1 MKEAKK
7 IFKTA
12 LEEGRTF
19 VLENEAKDIMK
30 TYGIPMPP
38 YDTAATA
45 DEAVTK
51 SKEIGFPVVLKI
63 LSKDI
68 LHKSDA
74 GGVKVNLKTEDDV
87 REAFDEIMKNV
98 KVNLKTEDDVREA
111 FDEIMKNAK
120 NYGKEKGIDVD
131 LSRGVFISAFADLGT
146 EIIVGVTKDPQFGH
160 ALMAGLGG
168 IFVEVLKDVSFRL
181 IPFNE
186 ADAREMLCELKA
198 YKILEGIRGEAP
210 RDIDALVNVMLSV
223 SKMIEENPEI
233 TELDCNPT
241 FVYEKGKGALVVDA
255 RILISDSN

>member
-19 VLENEAKDIMK
+19 VLEHEAKDIMK
-30 TYGIPMPP
+30 AYGIPIPA
-38 YDTAATA
+38 YDTAITA
-45 DEAVTK
+45 EEAIEK
-51 SKEIGFPVVLKI
+51 SKAIGFPVVLKI
-63 LSKDI
+63 LSKDV

-74 GGVKVNLKTEDDV
+74 GGVKINLKSEEEV
-87 REAFDEIMKNV
+87 RKAFNEIM
-98 KVNLKTEDDVREA
+98 E
-111 FDEIMKNAK
+111 NAK

-131 LSRGVFISAFADLGT
+131 LSRGVFISDFADMGT

-181 IPFNE
+181 IPFTEN
-186 ADAREMLCELKA
+186 DAREMLKELKA
-198 YKILEGIRGEAP
+198 YKILEGIRGEPP
-210 RDIDALVNVMLSV
+210 RDIDSLVNVMLAV
-223 SKMIEENPEI
+223 SKMIAENPEI

-241 FVYEKGKGALVVDA
+241 FVYEKGKGTLVVDA
-255 RILISDSN
+255 RILIGSSEASH

>member
-30 TYGIPMPP
+30 AYGIPIPP
-38 YDTAATA
+38 YDTAVTA
-45 DEAVTK
+45 DEAVEK
-51 SKEIGFPVVLKI
+51 SKVIGFPVVLKI
-63 LSKDI
+63 LSKDV

-74 GGVKVNLKTEDDV
+74 GGVKINLKNEDDV
-87 REAFDEIMKNV
+87 RKAFKEIM
-98 KVNLKTEDDVREA
+98 E
-111 FDEIMKNAK
+111 NAK
-120 NYGKEKGIDVD
+120 KYGKEKGIEID
-131 LSRGVFISAFADLGT
+131 LSRGVFISDFADMGT

-186 ADAREMLCELKA
+186 NDAREMLKELKA
-198 YKILEGIRGEAP
+198 YKILEGIRGEP
-210 RDIDALVNVMLSV
+210 ERDIDSLVDVMLAV
-223 SKMIEENPEI
+223 SKMVNENPEI

-241 FVYEKGKGALVVDA
+241 FVYEKGKGTLVVDA
-255 RILISDSN
+255 RIIISGPESDH

>member
-12 LEEGRTF
+12 LAEGRTF
-19 VLENEAKDIMK
+19 VLEHEAKDIMRA
-30 TYGIPMPP
+30 YGIPVPP
-38 YDTAATA
+38 YSTATTA
-45 DEAVTK
+45 DEAVAK
-51 SKEIGFPVVLKI
+51 AKDIGFPVVLKI

-74 GGVKVNLKTEDDV
+74 GGVKINLKSVGDV
-87 REAFDEIMKNV
+87 RKAFNEIM
-98 KVNLKTEDDVREA
+98 E
-111 FDEIMKNAK
+111 NAK
-120 NYGKEKGIDVD
+120 NYGREKGISVD
-131 LSRGVFISAFADLGT
+131 LSRGVFVSDFADMGT

-181 IPFNE
+181 IPFTE
-186 ADAREMLCELKA
+186 SDAREMLKELKA

-210 RDIDALVNVMLSV
+210 RDVDALVKIMLSV
-223 SKMIEENPEI
+223 SKMVEENPEI

-241 FVYEKGKGALVVDA
+241 FVYKAGEGALVVDA
-255 RILISDSN
+255 RILIDNPNKKG

>member
-12 LEEGRTF
+12 REEGRTF
-19 VLENEAKDIMK
+19 VLEHEAKDIMK
-30 TYGIPMPP
+30 AYGIPIPA
-38 YDTAATA
+38 YDTAVTA
-45 DEAVTK
+45 DEAVEK
-51 SKEIGFPVVLKI
+51 SKAIGFPVVLKI

-74 GGVKVNLKTEDDV
+74 GGVKINLKNEDEV
-87 REAFDEIMKNV
+87 RSAFNEIM
-98 KVNLKTEDDVREA
+98 E
-111 FDEIMKNAK
+111 NAK
-120 NYGKEKGIDVD
+120 AFGKKKNIEVD
-131 LSRGVFISAFADLGT
+131 LSRGVFISDFADMGT

-181 IPFNE
+181 IPFDE
-186 ADAREMLCELKA
+186 TDAREMLEELKA
-198 YKILEGIRGEAP
+198 YKILEGIRGEPA
-210 RDIDALVNVMLSV
+210 RDVDSLVEVMLAV

-241 FVYEKGKGALVVDA
+241 FVYEKGKGTLVVDA
-255 RILISDSN
+255 RILIDDTESSH